1 MTDDYTTAN
10 FRVDLGQRT
19 GQAVN
24 VVEIVV
30 GPTGFVGAPEETIV
44 DYIRSAFA
52 DRPKPDLI
60 VTLAGPAAAFARKYR
75 QQLFPD
81 VPLLLAS
88 VNQQYLRDAPLGDNE
103 TAVAVASDFPGVID
117 LILELLPQTKQV
129 FVVVGSGQ
137 SGTFWSRELQ
147 TRFMRFQD
155 RLTFIWSGGLSL
167 TEILRQC
174 ASLPRDSAILY
185 LSLGTDGRGGAYADA
200 RVLADLHAAANAP
213 IFGLHS
219 VMLGSGIV
227 GGKLIDIDDVTRNT
241 ADAAIRILA
250 GAPPR
255 SVIVPPQTPGH
266 PVFDWRELQ
275 RWGIPESR
283 LPAGS
288 VVRYRDPSLWQQH
301 RGTVLSAVGVLGLQS
316 LLIVGLVYQ
325 RRARRRAEIES
336 RSSEAELRES
346 EERLL
351 LAAEAAHLGIW
362 IRDLTRNDIW
372 ATDSWRALFGFAK
385 SERLDLDGILRR
397 LHPDDRETVQCTLA
411 RALEGDGR
419 YEMELSRGAARWP
432 DTLDCLSRP
441 RPVQR
446 RRHPHPRAR
455 RIARRDGAQED
466 GTGGATLAAG
476 GRARRP
482 RVDDGPARVRTGARD
497 QSAARRDPA
506 QCRGGGAVHAE
517 CIAGPRRGSG
527 ESCRHRQERPACGR
541 RDRPDAGAAQAAR
554 ARGHSTGCGRRHR
567 RRRDA
572 HARGCRVTTREAGRG
587 HCGRS
592 AARAWRPRASSTSAA
607 QPRSQRHGCP
617 QRARTRKIGASR

>member
-1 MTDDYTTAN
+1 MMRSEVSIATRVGEMT
-10 FRVDLGQRT
+10 RR
-19 GQAVN
+19 
-24 VVEIVV
+24 
-30 GPTGFVGAPEETIV
+30 
-44 DYIRSAFA
+44 
-52 DRPKPDLI
+52 
-60 VTLAGPAAAFARKYR
+60 
-75 QQLFPD
+75 
-81 VPLLLAS
+81 
-88 VNQQYLRDAPLGDNE
+88 
-103 TAVAVASDFPGVID
+103 
-117 LILELLPQTKQV
+117 ILE
-129 FVVVGSGQ
+129 
-137 SGTFWSRELQ
+137 
-147 TRFMRFQD
+147 
-155 RLTFIWSGGLSL
+155 
-167 TEILRQC
+167 
-174 ASLPRDSAILY
+174 
-185 LSLGTDGRGGAYADA
+185 GAKPEDIPVEAA
-200 RVLADLHAAANAP
+200 RVSP
-213 IFGLHS
+213 I
-219 VMLGSGIV
+219 
-227 GGKLIDIDDVTRNT
+227 
-241 ADAAIRILA
+241 
-250 GAPPR
+250 
-255 SVIVPPQTPGH
+255 
-266 PVFDWRELQ
+266 FDWRQVQ
-275 RWGIPESR
+275 RWGIE
-283 LPAGS
+283 
-288 VVRYRDPSLWQQH
+288 PSLLPVASVIMFREPSVWD
-301 RGTVLSAVGVLGLQS
+301 RYGGYIFSAVGVLALQS
-316 LLIVGLVYQ
+316 LLIVGLLYQ

-336 RSSEAELRES
+336 RRSEAELRES

-446 RRHPHPRAR
+446 RRHTHPRAR
-455 RIARRDGAQED
+455 GIARRDGAQED

-527 ESCRHRQERPACGR
+527 ESCRHHQERPACGR
-541 RDRPDAGAAQAAR
+541 RDRPDACAAQAAR

-607 QPRSQRHGCP
+607 QPRSQRHGCR
-617 QRARTRKIGASR
+617 QRGEPGRSARHGDGAARRGRGLSRSRWATPAPVSPPI